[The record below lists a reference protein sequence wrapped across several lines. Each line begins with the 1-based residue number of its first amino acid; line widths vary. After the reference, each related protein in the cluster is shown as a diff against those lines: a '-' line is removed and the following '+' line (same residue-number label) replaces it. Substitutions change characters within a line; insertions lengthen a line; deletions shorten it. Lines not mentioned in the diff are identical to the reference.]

1 MQVSKYGHRAHVHG
15 KLITL
20 PYLYNNYICAKASI
34 LVSAVQSKSVLGSA
48 AADQLDFRLGRAVK
62 MSCKCNL
69 QGFSCWQCQ
78 VTQSWPLSET
88 QMKASLGRDGRD
100 KVKSS

>member
-1 MQVSKYGHRAHVHG
+1 MGIVPMF
-15 KLITL
+15 T
-20 PYLYNNYICAKASI
+20 YLGIINNYALAIYICAEVSM